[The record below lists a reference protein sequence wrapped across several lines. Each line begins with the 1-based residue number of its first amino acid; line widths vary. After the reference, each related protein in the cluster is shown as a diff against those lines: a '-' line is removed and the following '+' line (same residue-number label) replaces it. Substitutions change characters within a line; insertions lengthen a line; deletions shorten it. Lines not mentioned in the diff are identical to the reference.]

1 MSALLDLAKNPVDL
15 TLPRF
20 WRALAPAD
28 REGALRVCLA
38 NDKASRAQWVQF
50 AATLPR
56 FRAFRPKAV
65 AALTDEQLASAI
77 GNTTSLPPDVIQ
89 TALIGMHLP
98 AKADMLGA
106 FLEALGIPH
115 KDGLIAD
122 GATVKVP
129 EDRKQLESAVLGLT
143 KSYPPREVVIYMLAL
158 LAMDPETWQP
168 LAAVLPKAAEG
179 VDG

>member
-1 MSALLDLAKNPVDL
+1 MSALLDLANDPVDL
-15 TLPRF
+15 SLPRL
-20 WRALAPAD
+20 WRALTPAD
-28 REGALRVCLA
+28 REAALRQCLG

-77 GNTTSLPPDVIQ
+77 GNTTTLPPDIIQ

-98 AKADMLGA
+98 AKAEMLGA

-122 GATVKVP
+122 GATVKLP
-129 EDRKQLESAVLGLT
+129 DDPKQLENAVLGLL
-143 KSYPPREVVIYMLAL
+143 KRFASRDVVIYLLSL
-158 LAMDPETWQP
+158 LAMDPETWKP
-168 LAAVLPKAAEG
+168 LAPIVPKAAQG
-179 VDG
+179 VEA